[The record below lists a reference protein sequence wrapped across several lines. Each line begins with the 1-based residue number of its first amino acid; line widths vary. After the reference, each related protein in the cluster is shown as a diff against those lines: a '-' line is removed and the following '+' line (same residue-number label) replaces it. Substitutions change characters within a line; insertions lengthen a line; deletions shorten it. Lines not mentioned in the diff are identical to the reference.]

1 LLDVS
6 IWILITYEAGAS
18 RRIRRASEATTTKE
32 EERRLAKREREV
44 GTREGQWEGEGARRE
59 RVTREHGSKGE
70 ISIKISSLL
79 HTILLF
85 LPILSVLE
93 QNLFFVTNV

>member
-32 EERRLAKREREV
+32 EERLAKREREV
-44 GTREGQWEGEGARRE
+44 GTREGQWEGERE
-59 RVTREHGSKGE
+59 QGGRE
-70 ISIKISSLL
+70 
-79 HTILLF
+79 
-85 LPILSVLE
+85 
-93 QNLFFVTNV
+93 